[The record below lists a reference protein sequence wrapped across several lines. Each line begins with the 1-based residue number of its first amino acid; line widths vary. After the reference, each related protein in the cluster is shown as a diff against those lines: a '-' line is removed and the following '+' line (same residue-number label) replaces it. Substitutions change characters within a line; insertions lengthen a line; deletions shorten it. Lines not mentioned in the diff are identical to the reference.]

1 MDKKDEKL
9 SQLETSVNSLQ
20 QDYGR
25 RIKDIEDYLFPPDGP
40 SRPAVFKRIDELEKS
55 RDELEAL
62 MLRVTDPN
70 PELERKV
77 RELENQI
84 QLLKAELEKIR
95 HLVKPAQRGASG
107 AM

>member
-40 SRPAVFKRIDELEKS
+40 SSPAVFKRIDELEKS